1 MQKKKEKPVR
11 VADIR
16 NTAKSLERERDLSP
30 TAVLAETALAEDADA
45 DDKQSTLFS
54 TIKV

>member
-16 NTAKSLERERDLSP
+16 NTAKSLVRERDLSP
-30 TAVLAETALAEDADA
+30 TAVRAETALAEDAN
-45 DDKQSTLFS
+45 DKQSTLFS